1 MQIFLITKSKNMNFY
16 LSICKF
22 YSTFAAENVSKH
34 IKIYKKYES
43 ILQDKRGATS
53 QENGL
58 PG

>member
-1 MQIFLITKSKNMNFY
+1 MYFY
-16 LSICKF
+16 LSICEF